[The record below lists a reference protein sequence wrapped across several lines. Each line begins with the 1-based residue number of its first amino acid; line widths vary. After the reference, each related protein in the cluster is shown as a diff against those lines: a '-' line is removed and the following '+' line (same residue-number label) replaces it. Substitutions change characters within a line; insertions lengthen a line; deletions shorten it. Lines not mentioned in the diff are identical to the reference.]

1 MVDLQTDVF
10 IYRATGGIIISI
22 SNKYINKNIV
32 FTLKKID
39 HEIMIITRTI
49 R

>member
-22 SNKYINKNIV
+22 SNKYINKKYCIY
-32 FTLKKID
+32 TKKTD